1 MTLSAFC
8 SFSSFATSQIQPTIK
23 LPTTRRRREG
33 GVGRDRLP
41 NSASSST
48 SFFSLGE
55 GGFLLV
61 FLAQR
66 LLYVWCSFH
75 LVWYYF
81 VSFVRSVLCV
91 GKERFS
97 GLEKR
102 LRGCRLNT
110 SWALFK
116 SSRKEKM
123 VYHRLKDLVS
133 PPKDRTT
140 KGVQALE
147 IWRKRKQMNQT
158 VLTSNPLSKYIRFTG
173 LSLGS

>member
-1 MTLSAFC
+1 
-8 SFSSFATSQIQPTIK
+8 
-23 LPTTRRRREG
+23 
-33 GVGRDRLP
+33 
-41 NSASSST
+41 
-48 SFFSLGE
+48 LGE

-158 VLTSNPLSKYIRFTG
+158 VLTSNPLSKYIRFTE
-173 LSLGS
+173 LSLDS